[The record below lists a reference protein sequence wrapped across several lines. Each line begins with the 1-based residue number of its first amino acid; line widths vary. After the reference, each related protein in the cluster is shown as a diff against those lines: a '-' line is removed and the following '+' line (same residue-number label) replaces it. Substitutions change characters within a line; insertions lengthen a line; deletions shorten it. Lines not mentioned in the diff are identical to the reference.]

1 MRSESKRDK
10 TMEINKLTSN
20 LSNQVNGSKPE
31 AVGETGN
38 VSKSDKA
45 SPDFSD
51 KVSISKNGSNKSE
64 ELFAKI
70 EMEKLNQSS
79 FEKLKGMKAKLQAF
93 EQAKGISD
101 EAASKTEIG
110 KKLNDPEVWGKI
122 AENILD
128 K

>member
-1 MRSESKRDK
+1 
-10 TMEINKLTSN
+10 MEINKLTSN

-31 AVGETGN
+31 AVGETGT

-101 EAASKTEIG
+101 EAANKTEIG